1 MRRGSSDD
9 DWVDVAPEPDAEPAD
24 AEPARPLTYPAG
36 RAAGPRARAA
46 AARGVFGPPPTGSIA
61 AAPAEASATPAES
74 STVAPAVAHTAAH
87 TPLAS
92 GPAPVA
98 AASAAGAKA
107 KARISG
113 SSAARSR
120 KSFYCVL
127 RDRLGEQLEPAVVS
141 RSYGAIA
148 FLCVEDGGDIRQS
161 PAVFQGFATEE
172 EARAFVAAAGGT
184 WPAVLL

>member
-1 MRRGSSDD
+1 MHRGSSDD
-9 DWVDVAPEPDAEPAD
+9 DWVDVAPEPDAEPVL
-24 AEPARPLTYPAG
+24 PQTYPAG

-46 AARGVFGPPPTGSIA
+46 AARGVFGPPPPGIA
-61 AAPAEASATPAES
+61 SAPAEAVDPPAS
-74 STVAPAVAHTAAH
+74 GSTEAPAVAHTAD
-87 TPLAS
+87 PP
-92 GPAPVA
+92 PAGSPPPVA
-98 AASAAGAKA
+98 AASAAGARA
-107 KARISG
+107 RARISG
-113 SSAARSR
+113 VKPARSG
-120 KSFYCVL
+120 KSYYCVL